1 MLSELLF
8 SLNSS
13 RIIGALVVFTMNIGS
28 KYISKDMPLAVDL
41 IFENY
46 WARMLVVFCIAYVS
60 TKDIFLALMIV
71 LFYILLFAYM
81 LNENSKSCI
90 LSKTVSQYKKH
101 IEKGKQQLG
110 PQKIEP
116 IYDINDVDVIKA
128 KEILRK
134 YELNKKINQEM
145 GDILYF

>member
-1 MLSELLF
+1 
-8 SLNSS
+8 
-13 RIIGALVVFTMNIGS
+13 
-28 KYISKDMPLAVDL
+28 
-41 IFENY
+41 
-46 WARMLVVFCIAYVS
+46 
-60 TKDIFLALMIV
+60 
-71 LFYILLFAYM
+71 M

-90 LSKTVSQYKKH
+90 LRKTVGQYKKH

-116 IYDINDVDVIKA
+116 IYDITDVDVIKA
-128 KEILRK
+128 REILRK